1 MIFHYSEIENQAL
14 QRVPL
19 IREQFDLYLKTVVP
33 QKGVQIQ
40 ECTGKEGMAAPI
52 KNYAHFME
60 IDQQIKNEE
69 IKQLKNEF
77 DSISS
82 KLYDVLAWNRKVLN
96 AATNREKR
104 MKDF

>member
-1 MIFHYSEIENQAL
+1 MIFHYSKIENQAL